1 MKRLTI
7 LLLGL
12 SLLAIY
18 SCSSVQV
25 TNLEV
30 INSKDGQTVYR
41 VDAVEDTF
49 FSTRQVQGLLCV
61 PDSAGDLLCR

>member
-1 MKRLTI
+1 MRYFI
-7 LLLGL
+7 SLLLGL
-12 SLLAIY
+12 SLLAIH

-30 INSKDGQTVYR
+30 INSKDGQIIYR

-61 PDSAGDLLCR
+61 PDSSGDLLCR